1 MLSVIRSK
9 DPTLLCSGNFEGISV
24 KRKFS
29 EGVYEENGS
38 TLRRKKP
45 MVVEGS
51 SHEDSKFTVVH
62 VARLTFVR
70 LTRSNK
76 CCLEK
81 ST

>member
-1 MLSVIRSK
+1 M
-9 DPTLLCSGNFEGISV
+9 

-38 TLRRKKP
+38 TLEALLFVVERKKP
-45 MVVEGS
+45 MVVQWS

-70 LTRSNK
+70 LARSNK

-81 ST
+81 RT